1 MNWIKNG
8 TKLPTLGNES
18 KLAGTEVWLTPP
30 YIIEALGQFDLD
42 PCSSTDR
49 PWDTAKH
56 HYTIEDDGLIQ
67 PWFGRVWCN
76 PPYGPKLSPFLR
88 KMAEH
93 NNGIALVFA
102 RTETRA
108 FFDFVWAEATAIFF
122 IKGRI
127 KFHKPDGS
135 LSGKSG
141 SPSVLIAYG
150 EEQAEIL
157 KNCSLAG
164 KYLRIK

>member
-1 MNWIKNG
+1 MAN
-8 TKLPTLGNES
+8 LGNES
-18 KLAGTEVWLTPP
+18 TVAGTEVWLTPP
-30 YIIEALGQFDLD
+30 YVIESLGEFDLD
-42 PCSSTDR
+42 PCASIDR
-49 PWDTAKH
+49 PWDTASH

-76 PPYGPKLSPFLR
+76 PPYGPKLGPFLQ

-108 FFDFVWAEATAIFF
+108 FFDFVWNEATAIFF
-122 IKGRI
+122 IKGRL

-135 LSGKSG
+135 LGGTAG

-157 KNCSLAG
+157 KNCKLQG